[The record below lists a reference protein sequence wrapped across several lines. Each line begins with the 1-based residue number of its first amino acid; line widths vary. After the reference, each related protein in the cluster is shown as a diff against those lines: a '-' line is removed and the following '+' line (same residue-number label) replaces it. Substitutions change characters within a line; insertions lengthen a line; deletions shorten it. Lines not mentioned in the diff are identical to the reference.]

1 MKARVTCQKM
11 ESYSALQLVVSAAIV
26 FGAFVIRGMSGFGAG
41 MIGIPLLAFL
51 MPVHSA
57 VAMFGLMVLFLFL
70 FLSIRDW
77 GAVAKDELKR
87 LIGPTLLGVAAGAM
101 LFANLDSR
109 LLLQLLGGFLIAY
122 SSYVFAVH
130 YFGMPELTCSAR
142 WAYPVGFVGAFIDTL
157 FGGGGGTLVVIYFH
171 MRQISRAPFRATVA
185 ALWLFEMIARIAGY
199 GAAGAYTF
207 DTLQLCALFMP
218 FMAAGTWV
226 GEHLGNRVSPE
237 TFSRLM
243 AALLLAAGASLLAK

>member
-1 MKARVTCQKM
+1 M
-11 ESYSALQLVVSAAIV
+11 ESYTALQLSIAAVIV
-26 FGAFVIRGMSGFGAG
+26 FGAFVIRAISGFGAG
-41 MIGIPLLAFL
+41 MIGIPLLSFL

-77 GAVAKDELKR
+77 GEVQKDELKR
-87 LIGPTLLGVAAGAM
+87 LIGPTLLGVVAGAM

-122 SSYVFAVH
+122 SCYVFAVH
-130 YFGMPELTCSAR
+130 YFGMPELTCSGH

-157 FGGGGGTLVVIYFH
+157 FGGGGGTLVVIYMH
-171 MRQISRAPFRATVA
+171 MRGIGRAPFRATLA

-199 GAAGAYTF
+199 GAAGAYSF
-207 DTLQLCALFMP
+207 DTLLLCALFMP

-226 GEHLGNRVSPE
+226 GERLGNRVSQE
-237 TFSRLM
+237 TFSKLM
-243 AALLLAAGASLLAK
+243 AGLLVLAGTGLLLK

>member
-1 MKARVTCQKM
+1 MLD
-11 ESYSALQLVVSAAIV
+11 SYSFFQLAVSAAIV
-26 FGAFVIRGMSGFGAG
+26 FVAFVIRGMSGFGAG

-51 MPVHSA
+51 MPVHAA

-122 SSYVFAVH
+122 STYVFAVH
-130 YFGMPELTCSAR
+130 YFGMPELTCSRR
-142 WAYPVGFVGAFIDTL
+142 WAYPVGFAGAFIDTL
-157 FGGGGGTLVVIYFH
+157 FGGGGGTLVVIYLH
-171 MRQISRAPFRATVA
+171 MREIGRAPFRATVA

-199 GAAGAYTF
+199 GVAGAYTL
-207 DTLQLCALFMP
+207 DTLLLCALFMP

-226 GEHLGNRVSPE
+226 GERLGNRVSPE
-237 TFSRLM
+237 TFSKLM
-243 AALLLAAGASLLAK
+243 AALLLVAGASLLAK